1 MECLG
6 RSQGTPFTMIPPR
19 LFHIMS
25 FFRLPGLVKRD
36 FFHWRQTQPVP
47 RESIGHYTG
56 LGQGILLELNPNIL
70 VRDAII
76 IDSDLTVQ
84 QTSKGCCCNTRRFE
98 YKLFFI

>member
-1 MECLG
+1 MVNGVPREVPRPKPEGPQAPRVLAVG
-6 RSQGTPFTMIPPR
+6 LPRPPR

-70 VRDAII
+70 VRDEERMVCAG
-76 IDSDLTVQ
+76 DTWQ
-84 QTSKGCCCNTRRFE
+84 WGE
-98 YKLFFI
+98 